1 MQKDGKM
8 TYYIIIR
15 GPLGIGKTT
24 IAKKLAKEIN
34 AEHISIDKILEE
46 NGLDKINNDYTPE
59 DFIKANEIVL
69 PKVKQ
74 ELAKGKIVIFD
85 GCFYFKEQIKHLE
98 ESLQAKGYVFNLKAP
113 LKTCIARDKA
123 RKRVYGEDAAR
134 AVYKLVSGFDYGIN
148 IDTEN
153 KTEEE
158 VVEFI
163 LRRLRCQPKNLK
175 AMVF

>member
-46 NGLDKINNDYTPE
+46 NGLDKINNDYIPE

-74 ELAKGKIVIFD
+74 EL
-85 GCFYFKEQIKHLE
+85 
-98 ESLQAKGYVFNLKAP
+98 AKGYVFNLKAP

-158 VVEFI
+158 VVNEI
-163 LRRLRCQPKNLK
+163 KKRLRCQPKNLK
-175 AMVF
+175 VLVF